1 MTEFTADLDPRCQ
14 CEEGLRTGVGL
25 SRRSFLGRVGA
36 LGAAGVV
43 TKVVGSE
50 SSLQLA
56 YADPGYS
63 GDTIVVISLRGG
75 FDGLSAVVPI
85 GDPAY
90 AASRPTIGIPASRA
104 LPLDSMFGLH
114 PALAPLRPLYT
125 AGQLAFVH
133 AVGQPMRTRSHFA
146 AMQEME
152 NAAPGSTLRTGWI
165 DRMVGA
171 GGSATTFS
179 AVAVG
184 AGGAP
189 ASMAGPNPELVLNA
203 VDAFTLVSPG
213 GAIEQQRWA
222 TALGALHA
230 AAPPTLK
237 TAALATLAAVTT
249 TSQLKAQGYSPAGG
263 AVYPKGELGDAL
275 REVARL
281 VKAGLGLRTATVD
294 VGDWDMHAGMGS
306 SDRGWMF
313 DRLTTLGQALAA
325 FATDLGEKLSD
336 VTLVTLS
343 EFGRRV
349 AENGSGGLDHG
360 HGNLCMVLGGG
371 VAGGRVFGRWPGLA
385 ANQLN
390 DGDLSGTTDYRT
402 VLAEILEKRAR
413 LSSAGVFPGLAADRL
428 GLVRARG

>member
-1 MTEFTADLDPRCQ
+1 MTALTNHSDLSCS
-14 CEEGLRTGVGL
+14 CEEGGRVADTL
-25 SRRSFLGRVGA
+25 SRRSLLGRMGA

-43 TKVVGSE
+43 TSVVGSE
-50 SSLQLA
+50 SALQLA
-56 YADPGYS
+56 FADAGYT
-63 GDTIVVISLRGG
+63 GDTVVVLSLRGG
-75 FDGLSAVVPI
+75 FDGLSAVVPL

-90 AASRPTIGIPASRA
+90 AAARPSIGISASRA

-125 AGQLAFVH
+125 AGRLAFVH
-133 AVGQPMRTRSHFA
+133 AVGQPTRTRSHFA

-165 DRMVGA
+165 DRMVGVS
-171 GGSATTFS
+171 GSPTMFS

-189 ASMAGPNPELVLNA
+189 AAMIGPNPELVLTS
-203 VDAFTLVSPG
+203 VDDFTLSAPG
-213 GAIEQQRWA
+213 NAAEQQRWA
-222 TALGALHA
+222 TALRGLHA
-230 AAPPTLK
+230 SAPAAIK
-237 TAALATLAAVTT
+237 TPALATLSAVGT
-249 TSQLKAQGYSPAGG
+249 TSRLKEQGYTPAGG
-263 AVYPKGELGDAL
+263 AVYPKGELGEAL

-281 VKAGLGLRTATVD
+281 VKAGLGLRMATLD
-294 VGDWDMHAGMGS
+294 VGDWDMHAGMGT
-306 SDRGWMF
+306 SDKGWMF

-360 HGNLCMVLGGG
+360 HGNVCMVLGGG
-371 VAGGRVFGRWPGLA
+371 IAGGRVFGRWPGLA
-385 ANQLN
+385 ADRLD
-390 DGDLSGTTDYRT
+390 DGDLAGTTDYRT
-402 VLAEILEKRAR
+402 ILAEILEKRAR

-428 GLVRARG
+428 GLARARG